1 MLSRK
6 SFNLLDIKVNY
17 CIIDKSFRKK
27 ELNIPFANGN
37 SIRISM
43 GIDYIFK
50 VVSAEP
56 MKTNYRKK
64 ISMTTNK
71 CKLPNMEKK
80 NEM

>member
-17 CIIDKSFRKK
+17 CIVDKGFRKK

-37 SIRISM
+37 SIRISL
-43 GIDYIFK
+43 GIDNIFK

-56 MKTNYRKK
+56 MKINYRKK
-64 ISMTTNK
+64 
-71 CKLPNMEKK
+71 
-80 NEM
+80 

>member
-56 MKTNYRKK
+56 MKINYRKK
-64 ISMTTNK
+64 
-71 CKLPNMEKK
+71 
-80 NEM
+80 